1 LAGVRRAVANFKPAW
16 RRTSAP
22 VAGRLRFPAWLAAAG
37 LALLILAL
45 YWPAARCAFVNYDD
59 PDYVT
64 ANVQVQKGLTWENIK
79 WAWANTVASNWNPL
93 TVLSHQLDCQ
103 LFGLNSAGHH
113 LTSVLLHA
121 LNGVLVFVLL
131 RQLTGALW
139 RSLLAATL
147 FAVHPLR
154 VESVVW
160 IAERKDVL
168 SGCFGLLALIF
179 YARFAQCKSG
189 EHQAASAQ
197 LPAHPGSAMVNYWL
211 VLGCFALG
219 LMSKAMLVTW
229 PFLMLLLD
237 YWPLKRFA
245 IYPASSGY
253 GGTGKL
259 RFAVFRRLVIEK
271 IPFFALAAAAS
282 VVTFNVQQEA
292 GAMSRWEQT
301 PFGACGEN
309 AVISYCRYLGKLFWP
324 TDLAVLYPY
333 LGFWPLDKVLLAGV
347 LLAGI
352 SILVWVWRRSYPFLL
367 TGWLWFCGTLVPAI
381 GLVQVGEQSM
391 ADRYTYLPSLGIHI
405 LAIWGAYELAWRKA
419 WLLTSMSACGVAAIV
434 GCLFLTRQQLS
445 YWQDTESLFRH
456 AVEVTEDNYVAHNNL
471 GSALND
477 KGRPAEAV
485 HEFQEAIRLKPDFA
499 LAHYNL
505 GNVYGVIGNVDGAIL
520 QLEEAIRLEPDRASF
535 AHCELGEVFDKKGQT
550 DEAIRHYQEALR
562 LQPDLTEARTN
573 LEQALNIKSTWAGR

>member
-1 LAGVRRAVANFKPAW
+1 
-16 RRTSAP
+16 
-22 VAGRLRFPAWLAAAG
+22 
-37 LALLILAL
+37 
-45 YWPAARCAFVNYDD
+45 
-59 PDYVT
+59 
-64 ANVQVQKGLTWENIK
+64 
-79 WAWANTVASNWNPL
+79 
-93 TVLSHQLDCQ
+93 
-103 LFGLNSAGHH
+103 
-113 LTSVLLHA
+113 
-121 LNGVLVFVLL
+121 
-131 RQLTGALW
+131 
-139 RSLLAATL
+139 
-147 FAVHPLR
+147 
-154 VESVVW
+154 
-160 IAERKDVL
+160 
-168 SGCFGLLALIF
+168 
-179 YARFAQCKSG
+179 
-189 EHQAASAQ
+189 
-197 LPAHPGSAMVNYWL
+197 
-211 VLGCFALG
+211 
-219 LMSKAMLVTW
+219 
-229 PFLMLLLD
+229 
-237 YWPLKRFA
+237 
-245 IYPASSGY
+245 
-253 GGTGKL
+253 
-259 RFAVFRRLVIEK
+259 
-271 IPFFALAAAAS
+271 
-282 VVTFNVQQEA
+282 
-292 GAMSRWEQT
+292 
-301 PFGACGEN
+301 
-309 AVISYCRYLGKLFWP
+309 
-324 TDLAVLYPY
+324 
-333 LGFWPLDKVLLAGV
+333 
-347 LLAGI
+347 
-352 SILVWVWRRSYPFLL
+352 LL